1 MDADFDVLI
10 IGGGLVGASLAC
22 ALAEQ
27 PLRVGVV
34 EAVPL
39 TVTEQPGYDD
49 RAIALAQGT
58 QRIFSTLGIW
68 DRLAV
73 SATPIH
79 RIHVSDR
86 GRFGFTHLDRKE
98 EGVEALGYVVP
109 ARAIGS
115 ALMASLKQQPAVE
128 FLCPARLERLDITE
142 EGAGIHL
149 SENGTSRK
157 VTTRL
162 VVAADGAKSAVREQL
177 AMPVDDW
184 NYGQTAVVANLTT
197 QLANRN
203 IAYERFTDTGP
214 LAVLPMGEHHCT
226 VVWTIDNDRVEAVLG
241 YSDEEFIAHLQ
252 ECFGYRLG
260 RLRNP
265 GTRRAYELRL
275 VRARHPVQE
284 RVALIGNAAHTLHPI
299 AGQGFNLGVRDVA
312 ALAEVLVDAARD
324 GVDVGS
330 DAVLKRY
337 AEWRTRDHKR
347 VVAFTDGLIRLFT
360 NPLSSVAVV
369 RNLGMIG
376 LEYLPPA
383 KRFFSRLAMGR
394 TGKLP
399 RLSRGLPL

>member
-1 MDADFDVLI
+1 MGADFDVLI

-22 ALAEQ
+22 ALGEQ

-39 TVTEQPGYDD
+39 AVTAQPGYDD
-49 RAIALAQGT
+49 RAIALARGT

-86 GRFGFTHLDRKE
+86 GRFGFAYLDRQE

-109 ARAIGS
+109 ARAIGT
-115 ALMASLKQQPAVE
+115 ALMARLKQQSAVE
-128 FLCPARLERLDITE
+128 ILCPAQLERLNVTKT
-142 EGAGIHL
+142 GAGIQL
-149 SENGTSRK
+149 SENGSSRQ
-157 VTTRL
+157 VTARL
-162 VVAADGAKSAVREQL
+162 VVAADGARSAVREQL

-203 IAYERFTDTGP
+203 IAFERFTDTGP
-214 LAVLPMGEHHCT
+214 LAVLPMGEHRCT
-226 VVWTIDNDRVEAVLG
+226 VVWTIDNDRVAAVLG

-260 RLRNP
+260 RLRKP

-275 VRARHPVQE
+275 VRARHPVQA

-312 ALAEVLVDAARD
+312 TLAEVLVDAARERAD
-324 GVDVGS
+324 IGS
-330 DAVLKRY
+330 DEVLTRY
-337 AEWRTRDHKR
+337 AEWRKRDHTR
-347 VVAFTDGLIRLFT
+347 VIAFTDGLIRLFT
-360 NPLSSVAVV
+360 NPLTGVAVA
-369 RNLGMIG
+369 RNLGMLG
-376 LEYLPPA
+376 LGCLPPA
-383 KRFFSRLAMGR
+383 KRFFSRLAMGQ